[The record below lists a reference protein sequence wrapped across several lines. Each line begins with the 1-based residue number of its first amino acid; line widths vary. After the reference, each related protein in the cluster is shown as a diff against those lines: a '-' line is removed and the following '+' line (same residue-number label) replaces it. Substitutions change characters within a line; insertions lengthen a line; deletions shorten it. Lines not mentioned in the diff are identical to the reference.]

1 MLNSDVVVFRSRLAL
16 TYVRQ
21 VTHVLHRQVSQLP
34 SMESKRALPVKP
46 ALADSARAD
55 LPVWCF

>member
-1 MLNSDVVVFRSRLAL
+1 MLNSDVAVCKSRLAL

-34 SMESKRALPVKP
+34 SMESKQVLPVKL
-46 ALADSARAD
+46 ALADSACAD
-55 LPVWCF
+55 LPVCCF